1 MDAKITKTR
10 LEQILSYDWI
20 KIIAV
25 ALAAILVW
33 SLVFTMSATRITAT
47 QQFVIMNYPGAWQG
61 DKFSNYYKMQGKDFS
76 YEIIEMSPAEDLA
89 TNESQLGTLLETR
102 FAVGT
107 GDVMFAPN
115 VNDPDT
121 KTEVKD
127 EQGNVTDTTYTTY
140 MAQFLNTSYFYYV
153 ARLDDADEKDGYFT
167 QMKNYL
173 ARFYEITAE
182 TDKTY
187 GAVTLSQATFGE
199 LDESAVETAFKDRIE
214 TNKDKRFKTKES
226 IAQGVQDEIARIQS
240 YRVAYD
246 TFFQNLDD
254 GLIEFTVSTVTFGEY
269 TDTGAYS
276 LNVCPDENKAN
287 KLKDYVYYTIE
298 QENQTPLKSAEDMN
312 LLFLELDGLDHDFK
326 YENVIFVNKVISLA
340 VGA

>member
-10 LEQILSYDWI
+10 LEQMLSYDWI

-76 YEIIEMSPAEDLA
+76 YEIIEMSAEDLA
-89 TNESQLGTLLETR
+89 ANEGQLGTLLETR

-115 VNDPDT
+115 VDDPDT

-140 MAQFLNTSYFYYV
+140 MAQFLNTSYFHYV
-153 ARLDDADEKDGYFT
+153 ARLDDADNKKGYFT
-167 QMKNYL
+167 QMKDYL

-187 GAVTLSQATFGE
+187 GNVTLTKATFGD
-199 LDESAVETAFKDRIE
+199 LDESKVETAFKARVE
-214 TNKDKRFKTKES
+214 KNKDKRFKTEEKL
-226 IAQGVQDEIARIQS
+226 AQGVQDEIQRIQN
-240 YRVAYD
+240 YRAAYD

-276 LNVCPDENKAN
+276 LNVCPDENKAS
-287 KLKDYVYYTIE
+287 KLKDYVYYTVE
-298 QENQTPLKSAEDMN
+298 QDSGTPLITAKDMN
-312 LLFLELDGLDHDFK
+312 LLFLELTELDHDFK
-326 YENVIFVNKVISLA
+326 YENVIFVNKVVALA
-340 VGA
+340 TGA

>member
-10 LEQILSYDWI
+10 LGQMLSYDWI

-61 DKFSNYYKMQGKDFS
+61 KSFNRYYDMLGKDFS
-76 YEIIEMSPAEDLA
+76 YEIIEMSAEDLA

-127 EQGNVTDTTYTTY
+127 EQGNVTATTYSTY
-140 MAQFLNTSYFYYV
+140 ISQFLNTSYFFYV
-153 ARLDDADEKDGYFT
+153 AQLDDSADKDGYFT

-173 ARFYEITAE
+173 ARFYTIASE
-182 TDKTY
+182 TERTF
-187 GAVTLSQATFGE
+187 GSVTLSVATFGD
-199 LDESAVETAFKDRIE
+199 LDESKVEAAFKARIE
-214 TNKDKRFKTKES
+214 KNKDKRFKTEEK
-226 IAQGVQDEIARIQS
+226 IKQGVRDEVKRIQS
-240 YRVAYD
+240 YRAAYD
-246 TFFQNLDD
+246 AFFSYLEA
-254 GLIEFTVSTVTFGEY
+254 GYIEFTVSSVTLGD
-269 TDTGAYS
+269 TTKTGAYS
-276 LNVCPDENKAN
+276 INLCPNEDTMG
-287 KLKDYVYYTIE
+287 KLKDYAYYSYTD
-298 QENQTPLKSAEDMN
+298 ENEKTLTSAKDMN
-312 LLFLELDGLDHDFK
+312 LLFLELTELDHDFK
-326 YENVIFVNKVISLA
+326 YENVIFLNKVVSTVLEA
-340 VGA
+340 A